1 MGYLLVIMRKEVIR
15 QMRAFRIFFRSIR
28 DAFKSVVRNFSL
40 SFASIMC
47 TTITLILVAVAV
59 VAAANVNNA
68 TKLIED
74 ELTIVTYL
82 KKDVTEEQ
90 IENIKSE
97 ISSYKNVEEVT
108 FKSKDEWKLE
118 MSEYDD
124 SFKTV
129 LDYLDDNPLMDSF
142 VLKVNDV
149 KKLSETSEY
158 IKAINGVDTVKYG
171 EGMVEQVIS
180 IFDIVQ
186 KIVVVVVIALVVV
199 TSFLISNTIKLTIF
213 SRRNEI
219 EIMRLVGA
227 SNITIKLPFLF
238 EGFIIGLIGSII
250 PVCIT
255 IYGYVILYSRM
266 HGKLFSNMIMLI
278 KPYPFVFWV
287 SLIVVAIGALVGMY
301 GSIKAVRKY
310 LKV

>member
-1 MGYLLVIMRKEVIR
+1 MIMRKEVIR

-28 DAFKSVVRNFSL
+28 DALKSVVRNFSL

-68 TKLIED
+68 TRLIED

-97 ISSYKNVEEVT
+97 ISSYKNIEEVT

-129 LDYLDDNPLMDSF
+129 LNYLDENPLMDSF

-180 IFDIVQ
+180 VFDIVQ
-186 KIVVVVVIALVVV
+186 KIVVVVVIALIVV

-266 HGKLFSNMIMLI
+266 HGKLLSNMIMLI

>member
-1 MGYLLVIMRKEVIR
+1 MIMRKEVIR

-28 DAFKSVVRNFSL
+28 DALKSVVRNFSL

-68 TKLIED
+68 TRLIED

-97 ISSYKNVEEVT
+97 ISSYKNIEEVT

-129 LDYLDDNPLMDSF
+129 LNYLDENPLMDSF

-287 SLIVVAIGALVGMY
+287 SLIVIAIGALVGMY

>member
-1 MGYLLVIMRKEVIR
+1 MIMRKEVIR
-15 QMRAFRIFFRSIR
+15 QMRACRIFFRSIR

-47 TTITLILVAVAV
+47 TTITLILVAVAI
-59 VAAANVNNA
+59 VAAANVQNA

-90 IENIKSE
+90 IENIKTE
-97 ISSYKNVEEVT
+97 LKSYKYIDEVE

-118 MSEYDD
+118 MSNYDD

-129 LDYLDDNPLMDSF
+129 LDYLDENPLKDSF

-158 IKAINGVDTVKYG
+158 VKAVTGVDTVKYG

-180 IFDIVQ
+180 VFDVVQ
-186 KIVVVVVIALVVV
+186 KIVVVVVIALILV
-199 TSFLISNTIKLTIF
+199 TGFLISNTIKLTIF
-213 SRRNEI
+213 SRRSEI

-238 EGFIIGLIGSII
+238 EGLIIGLIGSVI
-250 PVCIT
+250 PICIT
-255 IYGYVILYSRM
+255 IYGYVILYSRL

-278 KPYPFVFWV
+278 KPYPFVFNV

>member
-1 MGYLLVIMRKEVIR
+1 MRKEVIR

-28 DAFKSVVRNFSL
+28 DALKSVVRNFSL

-90 IENIKSE
+90 IDNIKSE

-129 LDYLDDNPLMDSF
+129 LDYLDENPLMDSF

-158 IKAINGVDTVKYG
+158 IKSINGVDTVKYG

-180 IFDIVQ
+180 VFDIVQ

-287 SLIVVAIGALVGMY
+287 SLIVIAIGALVGMY

>member
-1 MGYLLVIMRKEVIR
+1 
-15 QMRAFRIFFRSIR
+15 MRACRIFFRSIR

-47 TTITLILVAVAV
+47 TTITLILVAVAI
-59 VAAANVNNA
+59 VAAANVQNA

-90 IENIKSE
+90 IENIKTE
-97 ISSYKNVEEVT
+97 LKSYRYIDEVE

-118 MSEYDD
+118 MSNYDD

-129 LDYLDDNPLMDSF
+129 LDYLDENPLKDSF

-158 IKAINGVDTVKYG
+158 VKAITGVDTVKYG

-180 IFDIVQ
+180 VF
-186 KIVVVVVIALVVV
+186 VVVVVIALILV
-199 TSFLISNTIKLTIF
+199 TGFLISNTIKLTIF
-213 SRRNEI
+213 SRRSEI

-238 EGFIIGLIGSII
+238 EGLIIGLIGSVI
-250 PVCIT
+250 PICVT
-255 IYGYVILYSRM
+255 IYGYVILYSRL

-278 KPYPFVFWV
+278 KPYPFVFYV
-287 SLIVVAIGALVGMY
+287 SFIVVAIGALVGMY

>member
-1 MGYLLVIMRKEVIR
+1 
-15 QMRAFRIFFRSIR
+15 MRACRIFFRSIR

-47 TTITLILVAVAV
+47 TTITLILVAVAM

-74 ELTIVTYL
+74 ELTVVVYL
-82 KKDVTEEQ
+82 NGDVTTEQ
-90 IENIKSE
+90 IENIKTE
-97 ISSYKNVEEVT
+97 LNSYKNVLET
-108 FKSKDEWKLE
+108 TYKSKDEWKLE

-129 LDYLDDNPLMDSF
+129 LDYLDENPLNDSF
-142 VLKVNDV
+142 VVKVKDV
-149 KKLSETSEY
+149 KKLSETSEF
-158 IKAINGVDTVKYG
+158 IKGIEGVDTVKYG
-171 EGMVEQVIS
+171 EGMVENVIS
-180 IFDIVQ
+180 VFDVIQ
-186 KIVVVVVIALVVV
+186 KVVLVVVIALVLV
-199 TSFLISNTIKLTIF
+199 TGFLISNTIKLTIF
-213 SRRNEI
+213 SRRGEI

-238 EGFIIGLIGSII
+238 EGFIIGVVGSII
-250 PVCIT
+250 PICIT

-278 KPYPFVFWV
+278 KPYPFVFKI
-287 SLIVVAIGALVGMY
+287 SLILLGIGALVGMY

>member
-1 MGYLLVIMRKEVIR
+1 MAIMRKEVIR

-28 DAFKSVVRNFSL
+28 DALKSVVRNFSL

-90 IENIKSE
+90 IDNIKSE

-129 LDYLDDNPLMDSF
+129 LDYLDENPLMDSF

-180 IFDIVQ
+180 VFDIVQ

-199 TSFLISNTIKLTIF
+199 
-213 SRRNEI
+213 RRNEI

-266 HGKLFSNMIMLI
+266 HGKLLSNMIMLI

-287 SLIVVAIGALVGMY
+287 SLIVIAIGALVGMY

>member
-1 MGYLLVIMRKEVIR
+1 MRKEVIR

-28 DAFKSVVRNFSL
+28 DALKSVVRNFSL

-68 TKLIED
+68 TRLIED

-97 ISSYKNVEEVT
+97 ISSYKNIEEVT

-129 LDYLDDNPLMDSF
+129 LNYLDENPLMDSF

-180 IFDIVQ
+180 VFDIVQ
-186 KIVVVVVIALVVV
+186 KIVVVVVIALIVV

-255 IYGYVILYSRM
+255 IYGYVILYSRL

-278 KPYPFVFWV
+278 KPYPFVFGV
-287 SLIVVAIGALVGMY
+287 SLIVIAIGALVGMY

>member
-1 MGYLLVIMRKEVIR
+1 MIMRKEVIR

-28 DAFKSVVRNFSL
+28 DALKSVVRNFSL

-59 VAAANVNNA
+59 VAAAIVNNA
-68 TKLIED
+68 TRLIED

-97 ISSYKNVEEVT
+97 ISSYKNIEEVT

-129 LDYLDDNPLMDSF
+129 LNYLDENPLMDSF

-180 IFDIVQ
+180 VFDIVQ
-186 KIVVVVVIALVVV
+186 KIVVVVVIALIVV

-255 IYGYVILYSRM
+255 IYGYVILYSRL

-287 SLIVVAIGALVGMY
+287 SLIVIAIGALVGMY